1 MQFLCHPLGHLPR
14 ALKNIPPADVIPQP
28 CAQTIEGITIVQKIR
43 GDQNTFAEVADSMIS
58 IVLHER
64 AEN

>member
-1 MQFLCHPLGHLPR
+1 MQFLYHPLEHLPQ
-14 ALKNIPPADVIPQP
+14 ALKNIPATDLIPQP
-28 CAQTIEGITIVQKIR
+28 SARNADGIAMVQKIR
-43 GDQNTFAEVADSMIS
+43 GDQNTFSEVADSMIS